1 MQLDNQL
8 RKRSANNASG
18 TILGRLRD
26 QCFDLFAAI
35 NLCPATRADRTAASA
50 FTVIQGLQLLSFAL
64 SSTVGFPWTRN
75 YIWPVSAVVKIARF
89 DLYITKEESIAPPM
103 AVIAVIFAIVSGLGI
118 AAILLLRQL
127 QAVALRRSSGDVDS
141 SGELNVNRGSA
152 VRSFA
157 NSSILLKAFA
167 RVLAVCSTV
176 LAIPITALLMGAMQC
191 GSDLQSVCWTGMNL
205 VRAILASTALI
216 MWLPMWFAYCTFQF
230 AREMTLVSAADTS
243 SSAPSQSLLRRTAK
257 SLQCPSDNCLEQ
269 AERRTAVVQQLVI
282 LLLIVVYGEVSNQ
295 IGSGTRG
302 WVLALLYFTAMT
314 ALLGMH
320 WYYMP
325 IVNSMVQAIQ
335 VAVLAA
341 LMWSGVC
348 AILTLVYDNPDQVV
362 ASVSFLLGAPVVMC
376 LAVLCLQHRRLWLT
390 NLDLTEVEAVDHT
403 LLALWARFQLQSIQ
417 EHKDGRSSSS
427 DTDSK
432 DTAQQ
437 AQLARRVLDRLTTAW
452 AADGHVNP
460 VVTVQIAR
468 LYASWPDPF
477 QRQRV
482 AMFIAASAEKR
493 PALDVQ
499 FSLFCLQQCVDESLD
514 EDLAAVQA
522 NRYILHHSLVDQA
535 NSAVVVAARSQQ
547 AFFAELASGEVV
559 EDHLITIGKVSTY
572 TTRDA
577 SGMVH

>member
-1 MQLDNQL
+1 
-8 RKRSANNASG
+8 
-18 TILGRLRD
+18 
-26 QCFDLFAAI
+26 
-35 NLCPATRADRTAASA
+35 
-50 FTVIQGLQLLSFAL
+50 
-64 SSTVGFPWTRN
+64 
-75 YIWPVSAVVKIARF
+75 
-89 DLYITKEESIAPPM
+89 
-103 AVIAVIFAIVSGLGI
+103 
-118 AAILLLRQL
+118 
-127 QAVALRRSSGDVDS
+127 
-141 SGELNVNRGSA
+141 
-152 VRSFA
+152 
-157 NSSILLKAFA
+157 
-167 RVLAVCSTV
+167 
-176 LAIPITALLMGAMQC
+176 
-191 GSDLQSVCWTGMNL
+191 
-205 VRAILASTALI
+205 
-216 MWLPMWFAYCTFQF
+216 
-230 AREMTLVSAADTS
+230 
-243 SSAPSQSLLRRTAK
+243 
-257 SLQCPSDNCLEQ
+257 
-269 AERRTAVVQQLVI
+269 
-282 LLLIVVYGEVSNQ
+282 
-295 IGSGTRG
+295 
-302 WVLALLYFTAMT
+302 
-314 ALLGMH
+314 
-320 WYYMP
+320 
-325 IVNSMVQAIQ
+325 
-335 VAVLAA
+335 
-341 LMWSGVC
+341 
-348 AILTLVYDNPDQVV
+348 
-362 ASVSFLLGAPVVMC
+362 
-376 LAVLCLQHRRLWLT
+376 
-390 NLDLTEVEAVDHT
+390 
-403 LLALWARFQLQSIQ
+403 LALWARFQLQSIQ

-432 DTAQQ
+432 DTVQQ